1 MKRMQDNTLLE
12 KMLKLPEF
20 IITDLK
26 DNEYDIRIYVEKK
39 NKPNVCP
46 ICGVFEPKL
55 RVHSNRV
62 QEVRDK
68 NVLDKRL
75 GLMYK
80 RKRYKCMECGEV
92 FTEHCDSVPEKG
104 RMTTRLIDYI
114 AVQAEKRS
122 FKSIEQELDISDS
135 TVKNIFREHIKDLPD
150 YQKLKTPMVLA
161 IDELFIQGKH
171 RGVICNGEEMTL
183 MDFLIDRDK
192 ETIIK
197 WLQGL
202 QNPENVRMVTMDMWK
217 PYRDAVYETLPN
229 AFVVIDEFHV
239 VKMANEALNTIRKAQ
254 KQGLDKKQNK
264 QLKKDRYVM
273 LKRPHKLN
281 MTHMIY
287 RDAWFSTLPILKVAY
302 ELKEGLFNM
311 YKCKTRVEA
320 EAYYETWK
328 KSIPKDL
335 KEFRDIAKTIDRVK
349 IEVFNYFDGR
359 VTNAIAEGLNSVIR
373 DIDGHGRG
381 YEFDILRAK
390 ALFYLNHKTDKP
402 KYATNTFS
410 HMAYNSWN
418 DYNPFGDDVQGED
431 LGVPLSELRKAIN
444 AGFFD

>member
-1 MKRMQDNTLLE
+1 MKRMSGNALLE

-20 IITDLK
+20 IITDLM

-39 NKPNVCP
+39 DKPNVCP
-46 ICGVFEPKL
+46 ICGILEPKL

-62 QEVRDK
+62 QEVRDM
-68 NVLDKRL
+68 NILNKRL

-80 RKRYKCMECGEV
+80 RKRYKCMECNEV
-92 FTEHCDSVPEKG
+92 FTEHCDSIPVKG
-104 RMTTRLIDYI
+104 RMTQRLIDYV

-122 FKSIEQELDISDS
+122 FKSIEDELDISDS
-135 TVKNIFREHIKDLPD
+135 TVKNVFREHIKDLPN
-150 YQKLKTPMVLA
+150 YQQLETPRILA

-171 RGVICNGEEMTL
+171 RGVICNGEQMTL
-183 MDFLIDRDK
+183 MDFLQDREK
-192 ETIIK
+192 ETITR
-197 WLQGL
+197 WLKGL
-202 QNPENVRMVTMDMWK
+202 KNPENVRIVTMDMWK
-217 PYRDAVYETLPN
+217 PYRDAVYTALPN
-229 AFVVIDEFHV
+229 AYVVIDEFHV

-254 KQGLDKKQNK
+254 KQELGKKQNT

-281 MTHMIY
+281 MTHIVY
-287 RDAWFSTLPILKVAY
+287 RDAWFSALPVLKVAY

-311 YKCKTRVEA
+311 YKCKTKSEA
-320 EAYYETWK
+320 IVHYEEWK
-328 KSIPKDL
+328 KSIPKDM
-335 KEFRDIAKTIDRVK
+335 KDFKDIAKTIDRLK
-349 IEVFNYFDGR
+349 TEVFNYFDGR
-359 VTNAIAEGLNSVIR
+359 VTNAIAEGVNSVIR

-390 ALFYLNHKTDKP
+390 ALFYLNHKTEKP

-410 HMAYNSWN
+410 KMMYDSFDFFD
-418 DYNPFGDDVQGED
+418 DYSVKDY
-431 LGVPLSELRKAIN
+431 GVPLKELKKAIN